1 MNTDNPA
8 REIIVYKGLPASG
21 KTTHAMKIVSKY
33 VNVKR
38 VCKDDLRSMLDN
50 DKYCKA
56 NERFVI
62 EVRNKIIWQAMEEGK
77 AVIVDDT
84 NLNPVHI
91 KCFEEMVELFNST
104 VETEKEYT
112 IRIKFFDVPV
122 EDCIVR
128 DKKRKNPVGEKVI
141 RGMYEKYLTKDNIRN
156 PPMLEQD
163 KSLPKIIICD
173 IDGTIA
179 RATNRGWYD
188 YDKVKDDEEIVPI
201 TDLLSLIEF
210 DTNYV
215 AYYVSGREDSCRD
228 ETISWLEKK
237 GLWDG
242 DWKTGYNKLFMRK
255 AGDPRKDAVVK
266 KEIYENHIKD
276 KYYVVYV
283 FDDRNQTVK
292 MWRELGLTCLQVA
305 NGDF

>member
-84 NLNPVHI
+84 NLNPIHI

-163 KSLPKIIICD
+163 TSLPRIVICD

-179 RATNRGWYD
+179 RAANRGWYD
-188 YDKVKDDEEIVPI
+188 YDRVKDDEEIAPI
-201 TDLLSLIEF
+201 TALLSLIEAETIYTVF
-210 DTNYV
+210 
-215 AYYVSGREDSCRD
+215 YVSGREDSCRD
-228 ETISWLEKK
+228 ETVSWLEKK
-237 GLWDG
+237 GLW
-242 DWKTGYNKLFMRK
+242 TFEHNKIFMRK
-255 AGDPRKDAVVK
+255 TGDHRKDAVIK